1 MKEVFSNIKNKYG
14 IWIFVSVGLMAI
26 LGIAIYLIISQHNEM
41 NDFKTQIAI
50 EEERRALEAE
60 YANLAFEYDQFEGSK
75 MYINNDTLIKQLE
88 NEKLKV
94 QRLLEEL
101 RTTKASNA
109 QRINELKKELS
120 TLRSVM
126 KGYLIQIDSLNS
138 LNQKLEKEN
147 KIVNTKYQEAAK
159 TASLLQKDKEELTHQ
174 VTLASKLDAVAISV
188 KTLNKREKETSKI
201 DRIEN
206 IQINFLI
213 AKNITAKPGE
223 RYVYIR
229 IVKPDNDVL
238 VKNMDNVFSY
248 EDSEINYSMR
258 KLIAYDSEETAVDMY
273 WKVEEFLTPGTYKV
287 EIFAD
292 GDLIGKKSFSL
303 TK

>member
-1 MKEVFSNIKNKYG
+1 MKEFFSNIKNKYG

-26 LGIAIYLIISQHNEM
+26 LGVAIYLIISQHNEM

>member
-26 LGIAIYLIISQHNEM
+26 LSVAIYLIISQHNEM